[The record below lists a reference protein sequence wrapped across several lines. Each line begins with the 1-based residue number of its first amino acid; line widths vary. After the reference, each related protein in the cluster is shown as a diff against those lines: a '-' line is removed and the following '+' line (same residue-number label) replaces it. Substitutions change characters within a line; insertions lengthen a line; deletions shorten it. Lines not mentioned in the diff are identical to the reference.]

1 MSRVAS
7 GLLLG
12 LLIGADPGL
21 AFTVFVIIVIAAI
34 IAAATAPT
42 ATVATTAAVTTAAVS
57 AGATAGLSLLIAS
70 GIGAAVAYGV
80 IGLYYAASSAYD
92 AYNNDKSIKDV
103 LVSSVMRPGE
113 TGVKSW
119 IKSVSAVLF
128 SPFIVLG
135 AGAGELA
142 AYVRNAIGAGM
153 VKSINAKVAK
163 ANPEDAGNTTVIATK
178 EKNAQVDPT
187 IHSVKSIHAVPV
199 IDDSKTIVVLE
210 DLSAASNTL

>member
-1 MSRVAS
+1 MSRVAN

-42 ATVATTAAVTTAAVS
+42 ATVATTAAVSTAAVS
-57 AGATAGLSLLIAS
+57 GGATAGLSLLVAS

-80 IGLYYAASSAYD
+80 IGLYYVVSSAYD
-92 AYNNDKSIKDV
+92 AYNNNKSIKDV

-113 TGVKSW
+113 TGFKSWVKS
-119 IKSVSAVLF
+119 ISAVLF

-135 AGAGELA
+135 AGAGEFA
-142 AYVRNAIGAGM
+142 AYVRNAVGAGM
-153 VKSINAKVAK
+153 VKSINAKI
-163 ANPEDAGNTTVIATK
+163 ANSDDAGNSTVVATK
-178 EKNAQVDPT
+178 GKVADADPT
-187 IHSVKSIHAVPV
+187 VKSVKSIHAAPV

-210 DLSAASNTL
+210 DLEAGTSNSL